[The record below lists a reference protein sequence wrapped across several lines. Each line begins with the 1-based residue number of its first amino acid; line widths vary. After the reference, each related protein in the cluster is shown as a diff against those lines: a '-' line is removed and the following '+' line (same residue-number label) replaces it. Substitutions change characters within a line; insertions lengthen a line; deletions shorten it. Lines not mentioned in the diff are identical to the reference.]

1 MSPSPNSST
10 PQASGKRKRSSAAA
24 DSIANSNINTAHRDP
39 VDAAIMNQ
47 DQIIQTESRDASAE
61 EGDTT
66 APESSRTAAGHRKT
80 DSATSSHPPSKRQR
94 SNDDQPSEAP
104 ATADAIE
111 QAQAID
117 PGEPSDTTEASD
129 DIAERVTRK
138 SSRKA
143 TAGQNNGS
151 EDGETGGYPIISKG
165 PAMAPPPIGK
175 LTHPVGYKTNPP
187 PVGRPVR
194 VYADGVFDL
203 FHLGYV
209 PLLS

>member
-1 MSPSPNSST
+1 MSPSPNSTT

-24 DSIANSNINTAHRDP
+24 DSINTALLDP
-39 VDAAIMNQ
+39 ADAAIMNQ
-47 DQIIQTESRDASAE
+47 DQNIQTESRDASGE

-66 APESSRTAAGHRKT
+66 AAESSRAAAGHRKS

-94 SNDDQPSEAP
+94 SNDDQPSETP

-111 QAQAID
+111 QAQAVD

-143 TAGQNNGS
+143 TAGQNNGD
-151 EDGETGGYPIISKG
+151 EYRETGGYPIISKG
-165 PAMAPPPIGK
+165 PTMAPPPIGK

-209 PLLS
+209 SSLSLP